1 MSGPFALVA
10 LRRRSSLERRVI
22 AMLRGEEPPRQ
33 HARDGAA
40 IPELTRQ
47 GAKSQG
53 LFFAELRRVAARHGL
68 AVQPPGARILSDGE
82 LTLLAWLAQEQRV
95 TSQGRAIPADP
106 LLIAAVAR
114 CAGMLD
120 AMGLHL
126 SPHTLY
132 GARLR
137 GPAPTDNDTSEQPQ
151 ATRRIAA
158 TIA

>member
-1 MSGPFALVA
+1 
-10 LRRRSSLERRVI
+10 
-22 AMLRGEEPPRQ
+22 MLRGEEPPRQ
-33 HARDGAA
+33 HAREGAQS
-40 IPELTRQ
+40 PELTRQ

-53 LFFAELRRVAARHGL
+53 LFFAELRRVASRHGL
-68 AVQPPGARILSDGE
+68 AVQPPGALILSDGE
-82 LTLLAWLAQEQRV
+82 LTLLAWLAQEQRI
-95 TSQGRAIPADP
+95 TRQGRTIPADP
-106 LLIAAVAR
+106 PLIAAVAR

-137 GPAPTDNDTSEQPQ
+137 GPATDDDTSEQHD

>member
-1 MSGPFALVA
+1 MA

-33 HARDGAA
+33 VREGALA
-40 IPELTRQ
+40 LTRQ

-53 LFFAELRRVAARHGL
+53 LFFAELRRVAGRRGL

-95 TSQGRAIPADP
+95 TRQGRTIPADP

-126 SPHTLY
+126 SPHTLH
-132 GARLR
+132 GARRR
-137 GPAPTDNDTSEQPQ
+137 GAAPTDNDMSEQAH